1 MDTSESKSYVSLS
14 LLEIQQRFQELMED
28 EQIGLTLE
36 EPVSAEDIGGAY
48 NPYDRTS

>member
-1 MDTSESKSYVSLS
+1 MDTAESKSYVSLS

-28 EQIGLTLE
+28 EQMGLTLE
-36 EPVSAEDIGGAY
+36 EPAPAEDFGGAY

>member
-1 MDTSESKSYVSLS
+1 MDTSESQSYVSLT
-14 LLEIQQRFQELMED
+14 LTEIQERFQELMED

-36 EPVSAEDIGGAY
+36 EPVQAEDFGGAY